1 MASHPNVPTSLIGSL
16 VHLNNIPKRQLK
28 SRIYSSRRY
37 KAFATQYR
45 KQNGGSIFGKLSRM
59 HPHHP
64 ATPSFPMSH
73 AADRDTLQHQGAGP
87 DALEETLGRLSK
99 KPGVKAT
106 IVLDRTTGAVLK
118 TNGHVAS
125 FRKANSNPL
134 GLSSS
139 LPGQTTGSFS
149 SNDGQSTGFE
159 TNGIEEMAAAVWG
172 FIQATDGLV
181 HDLDTEVW
189 TPGAPLFRDSKES
202 PATA

>member
-1 MASHPNVPTSLIGSL
+1 M
-16 VHLNNIPKRQLK
+16 
-28 SRIYSSRRY
+28 
-37 KAFATQYR
+37 
-45 KQNGGSIFGKLSRM
+45 
-59 HPHHP
+59 
-64 ATPSFPMSH
+64 
-73 AADRDTLQHQGAGP
+73 GAGP

-181 HDLDTEVW
+181 HDLDTEDELKLLRLRTKKQELVIVPDAKYLLIVVHD
-189 TPGAPLFRDSKES
+189 TP
-202 PATA
+202 PA